1 MLNKNLIGFTC
12 EKEFL
17 PKDFDEFNSL
27 IRLRQ
32 MFLNLS
38 NNILQSYCNFSKYEQ
53 RKLSFFSLEK
63 AFSYKITT
71 YASST
76 PEADD
81 PFSSTRFFTASVSIS
96 SSCSATRP
104 R

>member
-12 EKEFL
+12 DKEFL

-63 AFSYKITT
+63 AFS
-71 YASST
+71 ASSIRWVN
-76 PEADD
+76 
-81 PFSSTRFFTASVSIS
+81 STVSFLFLDKIFKLS
-96 SSCSATRP
+96 K
-104 R
+104 